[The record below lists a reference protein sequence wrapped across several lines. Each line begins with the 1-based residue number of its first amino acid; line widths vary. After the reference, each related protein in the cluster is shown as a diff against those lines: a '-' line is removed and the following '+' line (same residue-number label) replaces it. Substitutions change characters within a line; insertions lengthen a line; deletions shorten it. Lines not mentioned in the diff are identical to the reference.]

1 LLAAVAAGRIPI
13 ADIGSYDVRQL
24 RALGDAVV
32 DAEAEKL
39 WGGGRDTP
47 EAKRLRIAA
56 LKDSLGPA
64 ALAAADLPRGR
75 GHFDRNCGRCHRLFG
90 AGETVGPDLTGG
102 NRTNLDYLLE
112 NMVDPSGVVP
122 REYRMSVVTLA
133 DGRVLGGLVV
143 SRDDRSL
150 TLVTPTDRQVIP
162 LTDVE
167 QVTLTT
173 QSPMPDGMLDQL
185 SADAVRDL
193 VGYLM
198 QPAQVPA
205 IQVPAIQVPAIQVPA
220 IQVPAE

>member
-1 LLAAVAAGRIPI
+1 
-13 ADIGSYDVRQL
+13 
-24 RALGDAVV
+24 
-32 DAEAEKL
+32 
-39 WGGGRDTP
+39 
-47 EAKRLRIAA
+47 
-56 LKDSLGPA
+56 
-64 ALAAADLPRGR
+64 
-75 GHFDRNCGRCHRLFG
+75 
-90 AGETVGPDLTGG
+90 
-102 NRTNLDYLLE
+102 
-112 NMVDPSGVVP
+112 
-122 REYRMSVVTLA
+122 MSVVTLA

-143 SRDDRSL
+143 TRDDRSL

-220 IQVPAE
+220 IQVPAIQVPAE